1 MRERTIKKERREF
14 LVNPYLATKKNIY
27 HSINEFIFNKHVEKN
42 NLEFEK
48 FV

>member
-27 HSINEFIFNKHVEKN
+27 HSINEFILKREVQQTC
-42 NLEFEK
+42 
-48 FV
+48 